1 MGNLT
6 SYDLADSV
14 DIDLS
19 LEQSI
24 TIQLRSNHYPPVPY
38 SMVPVCIE
46 AIHAYND
53 GDYSKHIDL
62 PTDGFDADGEP
73 FQITWRGKTYAPAN
87 AIIEQHHLENWIE
100 YDED

>member
-1 MGNLT
+1 MGNNL
-6 SYDLADSV
+6 SHDLATM
-14 DIDLS
+14 DLS

-62 PTDGFDADGEP
+62 PTDGFNQDGEP
-73 FQITWRGKTYAPAN
+73 FQITWRGNTYAPAN

>member
-1 MGNLT
+1 MGNNL
-6 SYDLADSV
+6 SHDLSTMDM
-14 DIDLS
+14 S

-38 SMVPVCIE
+38 SMVPICIE
-46 AIHAYND
+46 AINAYND
-53 GDYSKHIDL
+53 GDYSKRIDL
-62 PTDGFDADGEP
+62 PEGVS
-73 FQITWRGKTYAPAN
+73 WRGEESAPAN

>member
-1 MGNLT
+1 MGNNL
-6 SYDLADSV
+6 SHDLSTMDM
-14 DIDLS
+14 S

-38 SMVPVCIE
+38 SMVPICIE
-46 AIHAYND
+46 AINAYND
-53 GDYSKHIDL
+53 GDYSKRINL
-62 PTDGFDADGEP
+62 PEGVS
-73 FQITWRGKTYAPAN
+73 WRGEETAPAN

>member
-14 DIDLS
+14 DLS

-24 TIQLRSNHYPPVPY
+24 TIQLRGNHYPPVPY
-38 SMVPVCIE
+38 AMVPICIE
-46 AIHAYND
+46 AIHAYNN

-62 PTDGFDADGEP
+62 PSIPDSNGEP
-73 FQITWRGKTYAPAN
+73 FQITWRGKNYAPAN
-87 AIIEQHHLENWIE
+87 AIIEQHHLESWIE

>member
-1 MGNLT
+1 MGNNL
-6 SYDLADSV
+6 SHDLSTMDM
-14 DIDLS
+14 S

-38 SMVPVCIE
+38 SMVPICIE
-46 AIHAYND
+46 AINAYND
-53 GDYSKHIDL
+53 GDYSKRINL
-62 PTDGFDADGEP
+62 PEGVS
-73 FQITWRGKTYAPAN
+73 WRGQETAPAN